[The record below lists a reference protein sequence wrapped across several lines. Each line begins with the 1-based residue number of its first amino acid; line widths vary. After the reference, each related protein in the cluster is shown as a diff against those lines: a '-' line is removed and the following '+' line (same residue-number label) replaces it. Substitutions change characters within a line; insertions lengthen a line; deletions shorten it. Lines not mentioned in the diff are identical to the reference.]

1 MIATK
6 NPWRRIEND
15 LILAQKNT
23 FSLFLLYALF
33 TVIYSKSS
41 ASTVMFVLEK
51 YDDKKERKKNL
62 VYLKGVE
69 QHLVMHLDQPRDTR
83 HLCIWHG
90 VKYDVVDTKKW
101 HQHQCGLQ

>member
-1 MIATK
+1 MTTK
-6 NPWRRIEND
+6 
-15 LILAQKNT
+15 
-23 FSLFLLYALF
+23 
-33 TVIYSKSS
+33 
-41 ASTVMFVLEK
+41 
-51 YDDKKERKKNL
+51 KKV

-101 HQHQCGLQ
+101 HQHQCGL